1 MLSRSKTPFERTM
14 SSNAPTPV
22 NPPRPL
28 ALKRILHLSALA
40 SVTALTACSTI
51 RATIKP
57 DEVSREGAASAR
69 LLGRVAGASTDA
81 LRAVANNSVGL
92 LGRGSKLAKAERGE
106 DAAACF
112 LKVALD
118 ARMQLTG
125 EHVLRGTEEDK
136 ALLNLHHSA
145 LARFAE
151 LWAVDPRRPQEG
163 PHRFTVDGE
172 TFEVSSGAD
181 TDYPRLYFDRAI
193 ASESISGKG
202 VVASTREGYGAP
214 LVAIR
219 EQRPERAEEMK
230 FYPQAGLFL
239 PVTFVMGDPVPGGD
253 APNAVTRVTV
263 SLKNPMSHDT
273 VKLNGRTVPLAANFS
288 APFEVMLNG
297 QSQSKASLAGFFG
310 ADERIKSSGI
320 FLIEPYDPKRIPVI
334 FTHGLVSV
342 GLIWRNLVAEL
353 MADPEI
359 AKRYQFMIFTY
370 PSSYV
375 ISESALL
382 FRQQLAAVREHFDP
396 DGNDPL
402 STNMV
407 AVGHSMGGM
416 LTHLLVA
423 DIGDNGWKQVSDTP
437 LDEMPWTAEEK
448 AKARE
453 LTYFEADKAVGR
465 AIFIATPH
473 RGANKAQASISGLIS
488 RFVKLPSN
496 ILTTTAVFLSAPG
509 QNDLKINLKDN
520 STSIQSL
527 KPDSPIVKVL
537 NASPYKKGVIYHS
550 IIGDRGKGDTPNSSD
565 GTVEYWSSHQ
575 EGAASELIVPTGHSA
590 YTSPLAVEEVKRIL
604 RLHVGLR

>member
-1 MLSRSKTPFERTM
+1 MTHPKSSTAPSPTFHRTRRLL
-14 SSNAPTPV
+14 PL
-22 NPPRPL
+22 L
-28 ALKRILHLSALA
+28 ALVCLTGLSACA
-40 SVTALTACSTI
+40 TI
-51 RATIKP
+51 RVKIRP
-57 DEVSREGAASAR
+57 DEVTREGVASAK
-69 LLGRVAGASTDA
+69 LLRRVATAPVAALGVVAESGANF
-81 LRAVANNSVGL
+81 LE
-92 LGRGSKLAKAERGE
+92 RGSKLAKAERGE

-118 ARMQLTG
+118 SRIQLTM
-125 EHVLRGTEEDK
+125 ETESRSPEATA
-136 ALLNLHHSA
+136 ALLALHNSA

-151 LWAVDPRRPQEG
+151 LWAVDPRRAEG
-163 PHRFTVDGE
+163 DTHRFTVDGQ
-172 TFEVSSGAD
+172 TFEVSSGPD
-181 TDYPRLYFDRAI
+181 SDYRRLYFDRAI
-193 ASESISGKG
+193 AAESVSGKG
-202 VVASTREGYGAP
+202 VVTSIRKGYGAP

-219 EQRPERAEEMK
+219 EQRPERAEEMR
-230 FYPQAGLFL
+230 FYPKLGLHL
-239 PVTFVMGDPVPGGD
+239 PVTLIMNDPIPAGNS
-253 APNAVTRVTV
+253 PHAVTRVTV
-263 SLKNPMSHDT
+263 SLKNPMTHDT
-273 VKLNGRTVPLAANFS
+273 VRVNGRTLPLAADFS

-297 QSQSKASLAGFFG
+297 KNQSKASLAGFFG
-310 ADERIKSSGI
+310 ADERIKESGI

-396 DGNDPL
+396 NGNDPL

-423 DIGDNGWKQVSDTP
+423 DVGDNGWNQISDTP
-437 LDEMPWTAEEK
+437 LDEMPWTPEQK

-453 LTYFEADKAVGR
+453 LVYFEADKAVYR

-473 RGANKAQASISGLIS
+473 RGAKKAQASLSGLIS
-488 RFVKLPSN
+488 RFVKLPQN
-496 ILTTTAVFLSAPG
+496 ILATTAVFLAAPD
-509 QNDLKINLKDN
+509 QQDLKIDLKDN

-527 KPDSPIVKVL
+527 KPDSPIVKTL
-537 NASPYKKGVIYHS
+537 NASPYRKGLTYHS

-604 RLHVGLR
+604 RLHAGIR